1 MQNVAAVTRDLEG
14 RLTAGEWN
22 VDDQFD
28 TFDQLMERYPAL
40 TNIYRVRA
48 ALAPLIHAGLLE
60 SRQGSGTWVLRVP
73 EPPAVS
79 RSSQAMS
86 AFLDELLSD
95 IDAVRAKVAAYRLQ
109 FGEEPADV
117 GVSVMP

>member
-14 RLTAGEWN
+14 RLTAGEWD
-22 VDDQFD
+22 VEDQFD
-28 TFDQLMERYPAL
+28 TFDQLMARYPVL

-73 EPPAVS
+73 ETQQAAPQPSPAT
-79 RSSQAMS
+79 S
-86 AFLDELLSD
+86 ALLDELLND
-95 IDAVRAKVAAYRLQ
+95 IDALRAKVAAYRLQ
-109 FGEEPADV
+109 IEEGPNAAE
-117 GVSVMP
+117 SR